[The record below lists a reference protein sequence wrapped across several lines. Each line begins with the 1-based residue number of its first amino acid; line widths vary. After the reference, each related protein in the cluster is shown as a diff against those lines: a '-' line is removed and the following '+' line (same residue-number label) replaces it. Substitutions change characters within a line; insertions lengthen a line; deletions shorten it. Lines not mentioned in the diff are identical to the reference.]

1 MVPHAGNERSE
12 KGQKMSTV
20 HFQIDRSNLR
30 RSRFVT
36 EEIGA
41 VESGMVRFAVE
52 RFALTANN
60 ITYGV
65 AGDMIGYWNFFPAE
79 GTWGRIPVWGV
90 GRVIESEAEG
100 VESGERF
107 FGYFPMSQTLD
118 VRAGGFTGSGF
129 VDIAE
134 HRAALPHI
142 YNRYERLPEGGQA
155 DDEAWMMLLRVLFM
169 TGWLIDDFLGDNA
182 FFDSDAV
189 VILSASSKTGFS
201 LAHCLS
207 ARGQSRP
214 RVIGLTS
221 PGNRQ
226 FTSGLGCYDEVLT
239 YDEIGKLDAS
249 IPTTV
254 VDMAGDG
261 AVGTELHRHL
271 ADALKYQCQVGLTHW
286 EGEAGEEDLPGA
298 VPEFFFAP
306 TQVEKRLAEWGPATL
321 ASRQEEAW
329 QSFLVPC
336 RTWLQLFEASGE
348 GALEKAY
355 LEMLEGHTDPST
367 GVILSL
373 SSTG

>member
-1 MVPHAGNERSE
+1 MT
-12 KGQKMSTV
+12 TV
-20 HFQIDRSNLR
+20 HFQIERSNLR
-30 RSRFVT
+30 QSRFVT
-36 EEIGA
+36 EDIGA
-41 VESGMVRFAVE
+41 VEKGMVRLAIE

-79 GTWGRIPVWGV
+79 GDWGRIPVWGV
-90 GRVIESEAEG
+90 GRVIESKADG
-100 VESGERF
+100 VNPGERY

-118 VRAGGFTGSGF
+118 VQAGNLSGSGF

-134 HRAALPHI
+134 HRAALPPI
-142 YNRYERLPEGGQA
+142 YNRYERLPEGVHA

-182 FFDSDAV
+182 FFDSEAV

-207 ARGQSRP
+207 GRKESRP

-221 PGNRQ
+221 SGNRE

-239 YDEIGKLDAS
+239 YDEVGKLDAS
-249 IPTTV
+249 LPTTV

-261 AVGTELHRHL
+261 TVGTALHRHL
-271 ADALKYQCQVGLTHW
+271 ADALKYHCQVGLTHW
-286 EGEAGEEDLPGA
+286 ESQVGEPDLPGA
-298 VPEFFFAP
+298 TPEFFFAP
-306 TQVEKRLAEWGPATL
+306 TQVEKRLAEWGPAAL
-321 ASRQEEAW
+321 ASRQDEAW
-329 QSFLVPC
+329 QAFLAPC
-336 RTWLQLFEASGE
+336 RQWLKLSEASGQA
-348 GALEKAY
+348 ALEKAY
-355 LEMLEGHTDPST
+355 REMLEGHTDPST

-373 SSTG
+373 SGNG